1 MEGRDEAIAARLRS
15 LRAERRASQKS
26 VAKAIGASVT
36 ALHKWERSGGMS
48 LRSACAL
55 ADYYDVSLDQ
65 LVGRDG
71 FSKGGRDRGREAE
84 S

>member
-1 MEGRDEAIAARLRS
+1 MEGRNEAVAARLRS

-55 ADYYDVSLDQ
+55 ADYYGVSLDQ
-65 LVGRDG
+65 LVGRDAIG
-71 FSKGGRDRGREAE
+71 RGGEGHGMEAE